1 MNATKEGFGDFKGDS
16 HDLPPQCLLTFMKGN
31 KIVDLDKRY
40 VALSHPFPLLEGEI
54 VVF

>member
-1 MNATKEGFGDFKGDS
+1 MNATKEGFGDLKGDV

-31 KIVDLDKRY
+31 KIADLDKRF
-40 VALSHPFPLLEGEI
+40 VALSHPFPLLEGEM